1 MMTQPHI
8 PSVMSDLRQDIVQM
22 PEVIKECSGIRIY
35 GRRIR
40 SILFTTDVSI
50 IANHDADAILAVY
63 PFTPI
68 PAIIKSIMMV
78 ASVPVLA
85 GVGGGLTTGV
95 RSANMSLLSES
106 EGAYAVVVNG
116 PTTVETIEEINKV
129 IDIPIIYTVVSDKSD
144 IKSRIEAGIDILNV
158 SCGVETPKV
167 VEKIRKEYPDFPIM
181 ATGGPTEESIRQ
193 VIAMEQ
199 MPSPIPPQVMGN
211 CSKEKWKNTV
221 NMQQTKTV
229 SVLHSVLF

>member
-1 MMTQPHI
+1 MITQPHI

-50 IANHDADAILAVY
+50 IANHNADAILAVY

-144 IKSRIEAGIDILNV
+144 IKSRIEAGVDILNV

-193 VIAMEQ
+193 VIAAGANAITYTAPSNGELFKGKME
-199 MPSPIPPQVMGN
+199 
-211 CSKEKWKNTV
+211 KYRK
-221 NMQQTKTV
+221 
-229 SVLHSVLF
+229 HAAD

>member
-22 PEVIKECSGIRIY
+22 PKVIKECSGIRIY

-193 VIAMEQ
+193 VIAAGANAITYTAPSNGELFKGKME
-199 MPSPIPPQVMGN
+199 
-211 CSKEKWKNTV
+211 KYRK
-221 NMQQTKTV
+221 
-229 SVLHSVLF
+229 HAAD

>member
-50 IANHDADAILAVY
+50 IANHNADAILAVY

-167 VEKIRKEYPDFPIM
+167 VEKMRKEYPDFPIM

-193 VIAMEQ
+193 VIAAGANAITYTAPSNGELFKGKME
-199 MPSPIPPQVMGN
+199 
-211 CSKEKWKNTV
+211 KYRK
-221 NMQQTKTV
+221 
-229 SVLHSVLF
+229 HAAD

>member
-1 MMTQPHI
+1 MTQPYI

-50 IANHDADAILAVY
+50 IANHNADAILAVY
-63 PFTPI
+63 PFTPV

-116 PTTVETIEEINKV
+116 PTTVETIAEINKV

-144 IKSRIEAGIDILNV
+144 IKSRIEAGVDILNV

-193 VIAMEQ
+193 VIAAGANAITYTAPSNGELFKGKME
-199 MPSPIPPQVMGN
+199 
-211 CSKEKWKNTV
+211 KYRK
-221 NMQQTKTV
+221 
-229 SVLHSVLF
+229 HAAD

>member
-1 MMTQPHI
+1 MITQPHI

-22 PEVIKECSGIRIY
+22 PKVIKECSGIRIY

-144 IKSRIEAGIDILNV
+144 IKSRIEAGVDILNV

-193 VIAMEQ
+193 VIAAGANAITYTAPSNGELFKGKME
-199 MPSPIPPQVMGN
+199 
-211 CSKEKWKNTV
+211 KYRK
-221 NMQQTKTV
+221 
-229 SVLHSVLF
+229 HAAD

>member
-22 PEVIKECSGIRIY
+22 PEIIKECSGIRIY

-50 IANHDADAILAVY
+50 IANHNADAILAVY

-116 PTTVETIEEINKV
+116 PTTVETIDEINKV

-193 VIAMEQ
+193 VIAAGANAITYTAPSNGELFKGKME
-199 MPSPIPPQVMGN
+199 
-211 CSKEKWKNTV
+211 KYRK
-221 NMQQTKTV
+221 
-229 SVLHSVLF
+229 HAAD

>member
-1 MMTQPHI
+1 MTSQPYI

-50 IANHDADAILAVY
+50 IANHNADAILAVY

-85 GVGGGLTTGV
+85 GVGGGLTTGM

-116 PTTVETIEEINKV
+116 PTTVETIKEINNV

-144 IKSRIEAGIDILNV
+144 IKSRIEAGVDILNV
-158 SCGVETPKV
+158 SCGADTPRV
-167 VEKIRKEYPDFPIM
+167 VAKIREQFPEFPII
-181 ATGGPTEESIRQ
+181 ATGGPTEDSIRAA
-193 VIAMEQ
+193 IKAGANAITYTGPSNGELFKAKMEKYRKLNSQ
-199 MPSPIPPQVMGN
+199 
-211 CSKEKWKNTV
+211 SK
-221 NMQQTKTV
+221 
-229 SVLHSVLF
+229 F

>member
-68 PAIIKSIMMV
+68 PAIIKSIMIV

-116 PTTVETIEEINKV
+116 PTTVETIDEINKV

-144 IKSRIEAGIDILNV
+144 IKSRIEAGVDILNV

-193 VIAMEQ
+193 VIAAGANAITYTAPSNGELFKGKME
-199 MPSPIPPQVMGN
+199 
-211 CSKEKWKNTV
+211 KYRK
-221 NMQQTKTV
+221 
-229 SVLHSVLF
+229 HAAD

>member
-158 SCGVETPKV
+158 SCGIETPKV

-193 VIAMEQ
+193 VIAAGANAITYTAPSNGELFKGKME
-199 MPSPIPPQVMGN
+199 
-211 CSKEKWKNTV
+211 KYRK
-221 NMQQTKTV
+221 
-229 SVLHSVLF
+229 HAAD

>member
-1 MMTQPHI
+1 MTQPHI

-50 IANHDADAILAVY
+50 IANHNADAILAVY

-144 IKSRIEAGIDILNV
+144 IKSRIEAGVDILNV

-193 VIAMEQ
+193 VIAAGANAITYTAPSNGELFKGKME
-199 MPSPIPPQVMGN
+199 
-211 CSKEKWKNTV
+211 KYRK
-221 NMQQTKTV
+221 
-229 SVLHSVLF
+229 HAAD

>member
-50 IANHDADAILAVY
+50 IANHNADAILAVY
-63 PFTPI
+63 PFTPV
-68 PAIIKSIMMV
+68 PAIIKSIMIV

-181 ATGGPTEESIRQ
+181 ATGGPTEECIRQ
-193 VIAMEQ
+193 VIAAGANAITYTAPSNGELFKGKME
-199 MPSPIPPQVMGN
+199 
-211 CSKEKWKNTV
+211 KYRK
-221 NMQQTKTV
+221 
-229 SVLHSVLF
+229 HAAD

>member
-1 MMTQPHI
+1 MTQPHI

-50 IANHDADAILAVY
+50 IANHNADAILAVY
-63 PFTPI
+63 PFTPV

-144 IKSRIEAGIDILNV
+144 IKSRIEAGVDILNV

-167 VEKIRKEYPDFPIM
+167 IEKIRKEYPDFPIM

-193 VIAMEQ
+193 VIAAGANAITYTAPSNGELFKGKME
-199 MPSPIPPQVMGN
+199 
-211 CSKEKWKNTV
+211 KYRK
-221 NMQQTKTV
+221 
-229 SVLHSVLF
+229 HAAD

>member
-22 PEVIKECSGIRIY
+22 PKVIKECSGIRIY

-50 IANHDADAILAVY
+50 IANHNADAILAVY

-116 PTTVETIEEINKV
+116 PTTVETIKEINKV

-144 IKSRIEAGIDILNV
+144 IKSRIEAGVDILNV

-193 VIAMEQ
+193 VIAAGANAITYTAPSNGELFKGKME
-199 MPSPIPPQVMGN
+199 
-211 CSKEKWKNTV
+211 KYRK
-221 NMQQTKTV
+221 
-229 SVLHSVLF
+229 HAAD

>member
-22 PEVIKECSGIRIY
+22 PKVIKECSGIRIY

-68 PAIIKSIMMV
+68 PAIIKSIMIV

-181 ATGGPTEESIRQ
+181 ATGGPTEECIRQ
-193 VIAMEQ
+193 VIAAGANAITYTAPSNGELFKGKME
-199 MPSPIPPQVMGN
+199 
-211 CSKEKWKNTV
+211 KYRK
-221 NMQQTKTV
+221 
-229 SVLHSVLF
+229 HAAD

>member
-50 IANHDADAILAVY
+50 IANHNADAILAVY
-63 PFTPI
+63 PFTPV

-144 IKSRIEAGIDILNV
+144 IKSRIEAGVDILNV

-193 VIAMEQ
+193 VIAAGANAITYTAPSNGELFKGKMEKYRKH
-199 MPSPIPPQVMGN
+199 G
-211 CSKEKWKNTV
+211 
-221 NMQQTKTV
+221 
-229 SVLHSVLF
+229 

>member
-50 IANHDADAILAVY
+50 IANHNADAILAVY

-116 PTTVETIEEINKV
+116 PTTVETIDEINKV

-144 IKSRIEAGIDILNV
+144 IKSRIEAGVDILNV

-181 ATGGPTEESIRQ
+181 ATGGPTEECIRQ
-193 VIAMEQ
+193 VIAAGANAITYTAPSNGELFKGKME
-199 MPSPIPPQVMGN
+199 
-211 CSKEKWKNTV
+211 KYRK
-221 NMQQTKTV
+221 
-229 SVLHSVLF
+229 HAAD

>member
-50 IANHDADAILAVY
+50 IANHNADAILAVY
-63 PFTPI
+63 PFTPV

-116 PTTVETIEEINKV
+116 PTTVETIAEINKV

-144 IKSRIEAGIDILNV
+144 IKSRIEAGVDILNV

-181 ATGGPTEESIRQ
+181 ATGGPTEECIRQ
-193 VIAMEQ
+193 VIAAGANAITYTAPSNGELFKGKME
-199 MPSPIPPQVMGN
+199 
-211 CSKEKWKNTV
+211 KYRK
-221 NMQQTKTV
+221 
-229 SVLHSVLF
+229 HAAD

>member
-8 PSVMSDLRQDIVQM
+8 PSVMSDLRQDIVQI
-22 PEVIKECSGIRIY
+22 PKVIKECSGIRIY

-63 PFTPI
+63 PFTPV

-158 SCGVETPKV
+158 SCGIETPKV

-193 VIAMEQ
+193 VIAAGANAITYTAPSNGELFKGKME
-199 MPSPIPPQVMGN
+199 
-211 CSKEKWKNTV
+211 KYRK
-221 NMQQTKTV
+221 
-229 SVLHSVLF
+229 HAAD

>member
-50 IANHDADAILAVY
+50 IANHNADAILAVY

-158 SCGVETPKV
+158 SCGIETPKV

-193 VIAMEQ
+193 VIVAGANAITYTAPSNGELFKGKME
-199 MPSPIPPQVMGN
+199 
-211 CSKEKWKNTV
+211 KYRK
-221 NMQQTKTV
+221 
-229 SVLHSVLF
+229 HAAD

>member
-1 MMTQPHI
+1 MTQPHI

-50 IANHDADAILAVY
+50 IANHNADAILAVY

-85 GVGGGLTTGV
+85 GVGGGLTTGM

-144 IKSRIEAGIDILNV
+144 IKSRIEAGVDILNV
-158 SCGVETPKV
+158 SCGIETPKV
-167 VEKIRKEYPDFPIM
+167 VARIRNDYPDFPIM

-193 VIAMEQ
+193 VIAAGANAITYTAPSNGDLFKGKME
-199 MPSPIPPQVMGN
+199 
-211 CSKEKWKNTV
+211 KYRK
-221 NMQQTKTV
+221 
-229 SVLHSVLF
+229 HAAD

>member
-1 MMTQPHI
+1 MTQPHI

-50 IANHDADAILAVY
+50 IANHNADAILAVY
-63 PFTPI
+63 PFTPV

-144 IKSRIEAGIDILNV
+144 IKSRIEAGVDILNV

-193 VIAMEQ
+193 VIAAGANAITYTAPSNGELFKGKME
-199 MPSPIPPQVMGN
+199 
-211 CSKEKWKNTV
+211 KYRK
-221 NMQQTKTV
+221 
-229 SVLHSVLF
+229 HAAD

>member
-1 MMTQPHI
+1 MTQPHI

-85 GVGGGLTTGV
+85 GVGGGLTTGM
-95 RSANMSLLSES
+95 RSANMSLLSEY

-116 PTTVETIEEINKV
+116 PTTVETIAEINKV

-144 IKSRIEAGIDILNV
+144 IKSRIEAGVDILNV

-193 VIAMEQ
+193 VIAAGANAITYTAPSNGDLFKGKME
-199 MPSPIPPQVMGN
+199 
-211 CSKEKWKNTV
+211 KYRK
-221 NMQQTKTV
+221 
-229 SVLHSVLF
+229 HAAD

>member
-50 IANHDADAILAVY
+50 IANHNADAILAVY

-68 PAIIKSIMMV
+68 PAIIKSIMIV

-116 PTTVETIEEINKV
+116 PTTVETIKEINKV

-144 IKSRIEAGIDILNV
+144 IKSRIEAGVDILNV

-193 VIAMEQ
+193 VIAAGANAITYTAPSNGELFKGKME
-199 MPSPIPPQVMGN
+199 
-211 CSKEKWKNTV
+211 KYRK
-221 NMQQTKTV
+221 
-229 SVLHSVLF
+229 HAAD

>member
-50 IANHDADAILAVY
+50 IANHNADAILAVY
-63 PFTPI
+63 PFTPV

-158 SCGVETPKV
+158 SCGIETPKV

-181 ATGGPTEESIRQ
+181 ATGGPTEECIRQ
-193 VIAMEQ
+193 VIAAGANAITYTAPSNGELFKGKME
-199 MPSPIPPQVMGN
+199 
-211 CSKEKWKNTV
+211 KYRK
-221 NMQQTKTV
+221 
-229 SVLHSVLF
+229 HAAD

>member
-1 MMTQPHI
+1 MITQPHI

-22 PEVIKECSGIRIY
+22 PKVIKECSGIRIY

-63 PFTPI
+63 PFTPV
-68 PAIIKSIMMV
+68 PAIIKSIMIV

-116 PTTVETIEEINKV
+116 PTTVETIKEINKV

-144 IKSRIEAGIDILNV
+144 IKSRIEAGVDILNV

-193 VIAMEQ
+193 VIAAGANAITYTAPSNGELFKGKME
-199 MPSPIPPQVMGN
+199 
-211 CSKEKWKNTV
+211 KYRK
-221 NMQQTKTV
+221 
-229 SVLHSVLF
+229 HAAD

>member
-22 PEVIKECSGIRIY
+22 PKVIKECSGIRIY

-116 PTTVETIEEINKV
+116 PTTVETIAEINKV

-144 IKSRIEAGIDILNV
+144 IKSRIEAGVDILNV

-193 VIAMEQ
+193 VIAAGANAITYTAPSNGELFKGKME
-199 MPSPIPPQVMGN
+199 
-211 CSKEKWKNTV
+211 KYRK
-221 NMQQTKTV
+221 
-229 SVLHSVLF
+229 HAAD